1 MRQPIGRMLV
11 ERGIINEQ
19 QLLRVLE
26 VQKRTHRPLG
36 EICEDLLD
44 VRAKDVER
52 AWAEQYASTTRW
64 LDPTTE
70 PIDPSARDLVT
81 RRQAWQ
87 FRVLPLGYDG
97 AELMVATTQESLVRA
112 MNFATRQLPVTC
124 YFVLCTKEQLGEALM
139 RHFPMEGMCTEALSE
154 DSATPLVERLSGAK
168 SMAGNGREV
177 A

>member
-1 MRQPIGRMLV
+1 MRQPIGRVLV
-11 ERGIINEQ
+11 DRGIITEE

-44 VRAKDVER
+44 VKAKDVER
-52 AWAEQYASTTRW
+52 AWIEQYANTTRW
-64 LDPTTE
+64 VDPASE
-70 PIDPSARDLVT
+70 ASDPDARKLVT

-97 AELMVATTQESLVRA
+97 AELMIATTKESLVRA
-112 MNFATRQLPVTC
+112 MNFATRQLPVAC

-139 RHFPMEGMCTEALSE
+139 KHYPMEGMSTELLGE
-154 DSATPLVERLSGAK
+154 DAISLASRFADSSKQRA
-168 SMAGNGREV
+168 AG
-177 A
+177 